1 MRSASCRPDT
11 PRTKK
16 RRPLRSAPAVERRR
30 GRNAPASFLRPKP
43 LRKLLTLIAVV
54 PCLAACGGSNRA
66 AVASQHFVSRPDLR
80 PPRVNVHVAARG
92 TAPGY
97 IFIAPKGHVAQA
109 GPLILDNEG
118 HVVWFRRLDTR
129 GVTDFRVQRFRG
141 RRVLTWWRG
150 SAPHHP
156 GTGGYTIA
164 DTSYRTIATVHPGHG
179 LAGDIHEFLI
189 TPQDTALLT
198 IFNEI
203 HTNGREVDE
212 GVVQELDIA
221 TGRVL
226 FEWHS
231 SSHVAL
237 DESYAA
243 PPKKRSTPFDYFHV
257 NSIDVDTDGN
267 LLVSARNTHAV
278 YKLDRRSG
286 QVLWRLGGKRSDFTF
301 GPGARFAWQHDA
313 RRLPDGTLSLFDNE
327 AAPQVGPQS
336 RGIVLRLDMRRMR
349 ATLVRSFVHHP
360 PLVSVDQGNMQRLA
374 DGHFLVGW
382 GHQPW
387 YTEYSPNGRVRL
399 DARFG
404 ADDNSYRA
412 YRFRWAGRPL
422 EPPALGIRGNTA
434 YVSWNG
440 ATDAASWRL
449 LAGSAPDD
457 VLAASPVRKRGF
469 ETALAIPGGARYIAV
484 EALNGHGDVLG
495 VSRTVPTG

>member
-1 MRSASCRPDT
+1 
-11 PRTKK
+11 
-16 RRPLRSAPAVERRR
+16 V
-30 GRNAPASFLRPKP
+30 
-43 LRKLLTLIAVV
+43 RKLLTLLVVV
-54 PCLAACGGSNRA
+54 PCLVGCGASNHA
-66 AVASQHFVSRPDLR
+66 AVAWQHFVSRPDLR
-80 PPRVNVHVAARG
+80 PPPVHLHVSAHG
-92 TAPGY
+92 TAPGD
-97 IFIAPKGHVAQA
+97 IFIAPKGDVEQA
-109 GPLILDNEG
+109 GPLILDDDG
-118 HVVWFRRLDTR
+118 QVIWFRPLDTR

-141 RRVLTWWRG
+141 RPVLTWWRG
-150 SAPHHP
+150 SVPDRP

-179 LAGDIHEFLI
+179 LVGDIHEFLI
-189 TPQDTALLT
+189 TPRDTALLT

-203 HTNGREVDE
+203 RANDRDVDE

-237 DESYAA
+237 DESYVR
-243 PPKKRSTPFDYFHV
+243 PPKKRSAPFDYFHV

-278 YKLDRRSG
+278 YKIDRRTG
-286 QVLWRLGGKRSDFTF
+286 RILWRLGGKRSDFTF
-301 GPGARFAWQHDA
+301 GPHARFAWQHDA

-327 AAPQVGPQS
+327 AAPLVGPQS

-360 PLVSVDQGNMQRLA
+360 PLVAVDQGNMQRLP

-382 GHQPW
+382 GHEPW
-387 YTEYSPNGRVRL
+387 YTEFGANGDVRL

-404 ADDNSYRA
+404 GNDNSYRA
-412 YRFRWAGRPL
+412 YRFRWTGKPL
-422 EPPALGIRGNTA
+422 QPPAVVVRGDTA

-440 ATDAASWRL
+440 ATRVASWRL
-449 LAGSAPDD
+449 LAGDAPNDLR
-457 VLAASPVRKRGF
+457 VVRTVRKRGF
-469 ETALAIPGGARYIAV
+469 ETALAIPRGAHSIEV
-484 EALNGHGDVLG
+484 QALAESGSVLR
-495 VSRTVPTG
+495 VSRTVRHG